1 MRLAKFKRRSE
12 FEDPNE
18 LAKIGLRSHAFR
30 QQVKV
35 IGHQA
40 IGVHLK
46 PLPRTAHSWSSA
58 TRDAAIRQMLPAQV
72 TANRHEIRL
81 LAEVVGSC
89 KTGRLAG
96 IVHTTTV
103 YNVSVQY
110 KL

>member
-46 PLPRTAHSWSSA
+46 PLPYSTFMEQRDPRRRNPPNAAGASHSKSSRN
-58 TRDAAIRQMLPAQV
+58 TP
-72 TANRHEIRL
+72 
-81 LAEVVGSC
+81 VGRGSWQLQDGSAC
-89 KTGRLAG
+89 GNYAYHYG
-96 IVHTTTV
+96 I
-103 YNVSVQY
+103 
-110 KL
+110 